1 MHNALY
7 SIVVAHLNN
16 QNSVNKEQTFKESI
30 SRNIYK
36 VLKSL
41 GYDKTREHIGLVEF
55 RNKNNI
61 LTFVFEWNQ
70 TYAFYCQL
78 QFDRE
83 QIDYPL
89 QIVLNRLKGISDS
102 ESKGFGG
109 EFDDLIENWTT
120 SLSKEVQDFKISDLT
135 VKSNIIQELKKEF
148 ELRRIEYNKT
158 LELNSIKKKA
168 DDAWNTQ
175 NYAQFITILK
185 DRIRDFPDS
194 YSKKL
199 SIAEKRI

>member
-1 MHNALY
+1 M
-7 SIVVAHLNN
+7 
-16 QNSVNKEQTFKESI
+16 NKEQTFKKSI
-30 SRNIYK
+30 SKNLNN
-36 VLKSL
+36 VLSSI
-41 GYDKTREHIGLVEF
+41 GYDKTHEQMGLVEF
-55 RNKNNI
+55 KNKNNI

-70 TYAFYCQL
+70 TYGFYCQL

-89 QIVLNRLKGISDS
+89 QVVLNRLKGISDTAS
-102 ESKGFGG
+102 QGFGG
-109 EFDDLIENWTT
+109 EFDELIDNWTT

-135 VKSNIIQELKKEF
+135 VKSKIIQELKKEF
-148 ELRRIEYNKT
+148 ELRRLEYNKT

-175 NYAQFITILK
+175 NYLQFITILK
-185 DRIRDFPDS
+185 DRIRDLPVS

-199 SIAEKRI
+199 SIAKKKI

>member
-1 MHNALY
+1 M
-7 SIVVAHLNN
+7 
-16 QNSVNKEQTFKESI
+16 NKEQTFKKSI
-30 SRNIYK
+30 SNNLNN
-36 VLKSL
+36 VLSSL
-41 GYDKTREHIGLVEF
+41 GYDKTLEQMGLVEF
-55 RNKNNI
+55 KNKNNI

-70 TYAFYCQL
+70 TYGFYCQL

-102 ESKGFGG
+102 VPQLFGG
-109 EFDDLIENWTT
+109 EFNELIDNWTE
-120 SLSKEVQDFKISDLT
+120 SLSKDVQDFKISDLT
-135 VKSNIIQELKKEF
+135 VKSKIIQELKNEF
-148 ELRRIEYNKT
+148 ELRTLEYNKS

-168 DDAWNTQ
+168 DATWNSQ
-175 NYAQFITILK
+175 NYLQFIKIVK
-185 DRIRDFPDS
+185 DRIGDLPNS

>member
-1 MHNALY
+1 
-7 SIVVAHLNN
+7 
-16 QNSVNKEQTFKESI
+16 VNKEQTFKESI
-30 SRNIYK
+30 SRNIYE

-41 GYDKTREHIGLVEF
+41 GYDKTLEHIGLVEF

-78 QFDRE
+78 QFYRE

-102 ESKGFGG
+102 ASQGFGG
-109 EFDDLIENWTT
+109 EFDELIDNWTT

-135 VKSNIIQELKKEF
+135 VKSKIIQELKKEF
-148 ELRRIEYNKT
+148 ELRTLEYNKT
-158 LELNSIKKKA
+158 IELDSIKKKA

-175 NYAQFITILK
+175 NYVQFITILK
-185 DRIRDFPDS
+185 DRIRDLPDS

-199 SIAEKRI
+199 SIAKKRI